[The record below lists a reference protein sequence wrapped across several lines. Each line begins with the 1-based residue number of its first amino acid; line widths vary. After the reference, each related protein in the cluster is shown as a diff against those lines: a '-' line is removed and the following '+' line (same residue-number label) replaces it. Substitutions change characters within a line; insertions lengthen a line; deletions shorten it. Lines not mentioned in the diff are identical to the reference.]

1 MQLSSIRLRVVLAA
15 LLLFL
20 APIASA
26 RMALVGATVIDGL
39 RRAPLADAVV
49 LVDGDRV
56 TAVGPR
62 ADTELPPDTEVVD
75 VAGKYMVPGL
85 IDARVHLFQS
95 GGLYTRPD
103 IIDLRDRRS
112 YEDETAMVR
121 TKSPDTLRRY
131 LASGVTTVLDAG
143 GPRWTLE
150 ARQRAREIETAPT
163 VLAAGPLLATY
174 APPEL
179 DRDDPALVR
188 MRSVE
193 HARELVLR
201 NIAAQV
207 DVITIWFVP
216 VPGEPLAPH
225 TERLRAAI
233 DEAHRHKM
241 RVAVHATDLALARLA
256 VAAGADILLHS
267 IEDARIDAALVRE
280 IVDRRVVY
288 VTTFA
293 VKEGYREVLSG
304 KLALSPFAR
313 RFGDPE
319 VIATLEDIAWVSAK
333 RRGPAPKGVTPAM
346 TWNLRRLHAAGAIVA
361 AGSDA
366 GNIGTLH
373 GPGLH
378 RELALLVA
386 AGLTPLEALRAATI
400 GGAAALGRNDL
411 RRIAP
416 GQAADLLI
424 VDADPLADIGNLQRI
439 HRVVKSGRMYDPSDL
454 VPGRD

>member
-1 MQLSSIRLRVVLAA
+1 MHAVLIRHRVVLAA
-15 LLLFL
+15 FLLVL
-20 APIASA
+20 APMASA
-26 RMALVGATVIDGL
+26 RMALVGGTVIDGV
-39 RRAPLADAVV
+39 RSAPLPDAVV
-49 LVDGDRV
+49 LVDGDRI
-56 TAVGPR
+56 TAVGSR
-62 ADTELPPDTEVVD
+62 ADVPVPPDTLVVD
-75 VAGKYMVPGL
+75 AAGRYLVPGL
-85 IDARVHLFQS
+85 IDAHVHLFQS

-103 IIDLRDRRS
+103 VIDLRDRRS

-121 TKSPDTLRRY
+121 TKIPDTLRRY

-150 ARQRAREIETAPT
+150 VRQRARETEAAPS
-163 VLAAGPLLATY
+163 VVAAGPLLATF

-179 DRDDPALVR
+179 DQDDPALVR

-193 HARELVLR
+193 HARELVGKH
-201 NIAAQV
+201 IAAQA
-207 DVITIWFVP
+207 DLIKIWFVP
-216 VPGEPLAPH
+216 VRGEPLAAH
-225 TERLRAAI
+225 TERMRAAI
-233 DEAHRHKM
+233 DEAHRHGV

-267 IEDARIDAALVRE
+267 IEDARVDAALVRE

-288 VTTFA
+288 VTGFA
-293 VKEGYREVLSG
+293 VKQDYRDALSG

-333 RRGPAPKGVTPAM
+333 RRGPVPKGITPAM
-346 TWNLRRLHAAGAIVA
+346 AWNLRRLHAAGAVVA

-378 RELALLVA
+378 RELTLLVA
-386 AGLTPLEALRAATI
+386 AGLSPLAALRAATV
-400 GGAAALGRNDL
+400 GGAAAIGRSDL

-424 VDADPLADIGNLQRI
+424 VDGDPLADIGNLQRV
-439 HRVVKSGRMYDPSDL
+439 HRVIKSGRMYDPSDL